1 MSHDA
6 DSLSRETEKPRSGKI
21 LRMTYV
27 ADLHLHSSYA
37 MATSKELN
45 FENLAKWA
53 GIKGIDL
60 LSSADFTH
68 PLWFDETKSKLRETD
83 DGLLAL
89 RKAPDSSVR
98 FVLGTEVNCNGQQG
112 GRNRRVHMLVF
123 APDLRVAERINDSCS
138 KHGILTGDGRPT
150 LHLTP
155 RELLELLLEIDERNF
170 VIPAHVWTPWFG
182 IYGSKSGFDSLE
194 ECFGDLADRV
204 FAIETGLSSDPAMNW
219 GVSELDNRAIVSFSD
234 AHSLPKMGRELTV
247 IEGELSYD
255 GLLKSLKNQGIAYTV
270 EFFPEEGKYHNSG
283 HRNCGVSLSPADVEE
298 VGDRCPACKRLMT
311 HGVAYRMAA
320 LSSCEVKTW
329 TDEAG
334 LTRSEA
340 GRPPFKSLVGLQ
352 QIIAES
358 LGRGVN
364 TKGVLDRYLD
374 IVGEFGSELATLME
388 APLTDLTRTAGER
401 IAEGIGRVRRGDV
414 SIEPGYD
421 GKFGRVSVWP
431 DE

>member
-1 MSHDA
+1 
-6 DSLSRETEKPRSGKI
+6 
-21 LRMTYV
+21 MTYV

-37 MATSKELN
+37 MATSQELN
-45 FENLAKWA
+45 FENLARWA

-60 LSSADFTH
+60 LASADFTH
-68 PLWFDETKSKLRETD
+68 PLWFEESKAKLRETG
-83 DGLLAL
+83 DGLLEL
-89 RKAPDSSVR
+89 RDSPDSSVR

-123 APDLRVAERINDSCS
+123 APSLEVVERINVRLS
-138 KHGILTGDGRPT
+138 KHGILTGDGRPA

-155 RELLELLLEIDERNF
+155 RELLELLLDIDERSF

-204 FAIETGLSSDPAMNW
+204 YAIETGLSSDPAMNW
-219 GVSELDNRAIVSFSD
+219 GVSELNDRSIVSFSD

-247 IEGELSYD
+247 FDGELSYD
-255 GLLKSLKNQGIAYTV
+255 GLLQSLKNQGIAYTV

-283 HRNCGVSLSPADVEE
+283 HRKCGVSLTPADVGE
-298 VGDRCPACKRLMT
+298 VGDRCPVCGRLMT
-311 HGVAYRMAA
+311 HGVAYRIAA
-320 LSSCEVKTW
+320 LTSREVKSW
-329 TDEAG
+329 TDEDG
-334 LTRSEA
+334 FTRGEA
-340 GRPPFKSLVGLQ
+340 ARPPFKSLVGLR

-358 LGRGVN
+358 LGRGVDTN
-364 TKGVLDRYLD
+364 GVSKRYLD
-374 IVGEFGSELATLME
+374 IVGEFGGELAALLE
-388 APLTDLTRTAGER
+388 APPSDLTRTAGER
-401 IAEGIGRVRRGDV
+401 IADGIGRVRRGDV